1 MFFELTYLMQK
12 EEHMPFAN
20 KFILTMQFP
29 KAGDEIGG
37 FTVEESEVECAPRGN
52 GQYSYPTRM
61 ILAGKGGQ
69 QGVRAALKKLVSK
82 RRFTFSGYGN
92 PYQLW
97 FGKMTVESLPNNR
110 YQVKI
115 DGLGS
120 RVFLERELERYLTY
134 LLEKGF
140 LSKKWSEDSGAKALT
155 EYMEIYKAEAR
166 RKKRAPMFD

>member
-1 MFFELTYLMQK
+1 
-12 EEHMPFAN
+12 MPFAN

-29 KAGDEIGG
+29 KIGDMIGDYA
-37 FTVEESEVECAPRGN
+37 VEESEVECAPIGN

-69 QGVRAALKKLVSK
+69 KGVRTALKDLVSK

-97 FGKMTVESLPNNR
+97 FGKTKVESLTNNR
-110 YQVKI
+110 YQVKVN
-115 DGLGS
+115 GLGS

-134 LLEKGF
+134 LSEHGF
-140 LSKKWSEDSGAKALT
+140 LNKKWSEDAGSEALNA
-155 EYMEIYKAEAR
+155 YMELYKAEAR
-166 RKKRAPMFD
+166 RKKRIPMFD